1 MQDKTSWPFSK
12 EENKHLLFPKL
23 MEFDLKTILSIKN
36 KKIKYQNQS
45 DYLLSIVQP
54 KSNL

>member
-45 DYLLSIVQP
+45 DRLLSIAQH